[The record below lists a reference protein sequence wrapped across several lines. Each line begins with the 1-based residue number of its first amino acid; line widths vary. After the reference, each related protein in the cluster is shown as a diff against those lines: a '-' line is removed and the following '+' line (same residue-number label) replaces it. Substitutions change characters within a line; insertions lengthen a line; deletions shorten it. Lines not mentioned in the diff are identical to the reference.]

1 MGDQRRECGDQ
12 ASDRRRPRRVQRL
25 PLEKDALSFL
35 HPRVVLHQ
43 LWVQE
48 RILRDD
54 VLYPL
59 DQAVCGESRD
69 QRSVLISE
77 GIHRGES
84 LDQRNMALHDFC
96 LAYLQHAVQ
105 PFAWL

>member
-1 MGDQRRECGDQ
+1 MSLIRVRLEDQLREYDGQVGDRSR
-12 ASDRRRPRRVQRL
+12 SRRVQRL
-25 PLEKDALSFL
+25 SLEKNALSFL

-59 DQAVCGESRD
+59 YQAVCEESNV
-69 QRSVLISE
+69 QK
-77 GIHRGES
+77 G
-84 LDQRNMALHDFC
+84 ALFKPH
-96 LAYLQHAVQ
+96 L
-105 PFAWL
+105 